1 MLCFIIMPLY
11 KNLNRTGNKQ
21 LIAYY
26 IPTSNDLASE
36 TIKES
41 IGAFLPEYMVPQ
53 HYISIKE
60 LPLSANG
67 KIDRSKL
74 PELNLDKK
82 ERALSKDVISPLQ
95 KTLLGIWQKVFE
107 NTEITITDDF
117 YGLGGD
123 SIVLMKLLD
132 EIALAGL
139 ENISI
144 EDILEY
150 ETIEALS
157 AYMEENK

>member
-1 MLCFIIMPLY
+1 
-11 KNLNRTGNKQ
+11 
-21 LIAYY
+21 
-26 IPTSNDLASE
+26 
-36 TIKES
+36 
-41 IGAFLPEYMVPQ
+41 MVPQ

-95 KTLLGIWQKVFE
+95 ITLLGIWQKVFE
-107 NTEITITDDF
+107 NIEINITDDF

>member
-1 MLCFIIMPLY
+1 
-11 KNLNRTGNKQ
+11 
-21 LIAYY
+21 
-26 IPTSNDLASE
+26 
-36 TIKES
+36 
-41 IGAFLPEYMVPQ
+41 MVPQ

-82 ERALSKDVISPLQ
+82 ERELSKDIISPLQ

-107 NTEITITDDF
+107 NTEINITDDF
-117 YGLGGD
+117 YDLGGD

>member
-1 MLCFIIMPLY
+1 M
-11 KNLNRTGNKQ
+11 
-21 LIAYY
+21 
-26 IPTSNDLASE
+26 
-36 TIKES
+36 
-41 IGAFLPEYMVPQ
+41 
-53 HYISIKE
+53 
-60 LPLSANG
+60 
-67 KIDRSKL
+67 
-74 PELNLDKK
+74 
-82 ERALSKDVISPLQ
+82 Q